1 MMKPEEILT
10 LVAAARGTAICV
22 PTMTTS
28 RWAASA
34 SWAAPPRWGSAS
46 RWARPIAG

>member
-28 RWAASA
+28 PAWRTI
-34 SWAAPPRWGSAS
+34 APAPTM
-46 RWARPIAG
+46 PMP

>member
-22 PTMTTS
+22 PKIG
-28 RWAASA
+28 RASC
-34 SWAAPPRWGSAS
+34 RE
-46 RWARPIAG
+46 RV